1 VTGTADPRGS
11 RPTPD
16 SDFGPGSRAEAHRD
30 SRLGHIVGFQIDRV
44 AAAAEADPEVLRLEN
59 LDTDIPPPAAAV
71 AATRAAVGLDDANS
85 YLPFLGSHELRAA
98 VAAHVSRLSGVH
110 HDHDT
115 QTIITAGG
123 TEGLFNALLALIE
136 PGDEVVVTDPTYAG
150 MLYRVRLAGGVARF
164 APFVV
169 RGGGWQLDL
178 DRFRDAI
185 TDRTRVIFLMNPSIP
200 SGAVLTCEDWAE
212 VARVCEERGIW
223 LLYNAAMERILFDGH
238 RYIHPASVGGL
249 ADRTITV
256 GSVSKE
262 YRMIGW
268 RVGWVTGPRRVMN
281 RIGLVSI
288 YNVVTPVGVTQPG
301 ALAALTDPDGAGVAD
316 AVEEW
321 ERRRNAV
328 LTELDGLPVVR
339 GDGGW
344 SLLVDTGA
352 LGFDGA
358 AASARLLERG
368 KVAATPM
375 THWGRENA
383 AQFVR
388 LVFSNEPV
396 ERLRG
401 LRERF
406 RRAME
411 L

>member
-1 VTGTADPRGS
+1 MTRPPAAPR
-11 RPTPD
+11 P
-16 SDFGPGSRAEAHRD
+16 
-30 SRLGHIVGFQIDRV
+30 RLGDIVGFQIDRV
-44 AAAAEADPEVLRLEN
+44 AQAAEADPHVLRLEN
-59 LDTDIPPPAAAV
+59 LDTDIPPPEAAIE
-71 AATRAAVGLDDANS
+71 ATRAAIGQDDANS
-85 YLPFLGSHELRAA
+85 YLPFLGGAELRAA
-98 VAAHVSRLSGVH
+98 AAAHVTRLSGVPY
-110 HDHDT
+110 DPDA

-169 RGGGWQLDL
+169 RDGGWALDL
-178 DRFRDAI
+178 GGFRDAV

-200 SGAVLTCEDWAE
+200 SGAVLTREDWE
-212 VARVCEERGIW
+212 EIARVCDKRGIW
-223 LLYNAAMERILFDGH
+223 LLYNAAMERILF
-238 RYIHPASVGGL
+238 RPRSYIHPASVGGL
-249 ADRTITV
+249 ADLTITV

-301 ALAALTDPDGAGVAD
+301 ALAALTEPAGAGVTD
-316 AVEEW
+316 AVAEW
-321 ERRRNAV
+321 ERRRDTV
-328 LTELDGLPVVR
+328 LAELRGLPVVR

-352 LGFDGA
+352 LGYDGA
-358 AASARLLERG
+358 AASARLLEHG

-401 LRERF
+401 LGERF
-406 RRAME
+406 RRV
-411 L
+411 LRS

>member
-1 VTGTADPRGS
+1 MTRPPAPPR
-11 RPTPD
+11 P
-16 SDFGPGSRAEAHRD
+16 
-30 SRLGHIVGFQIDRV
+30 RLGDVVGFQIDRV
-44 AAAAEADPEVLRLEN
+44 AAAAEADPDILRLEN

-71 AATRAAVGLDDANS
+71 VATRAAVGQDDANS
-85 YLPFLGSHELRAA
+85 YLPFLGSAELRAA
-98 VAAHVSRLSGVH
+98 AAAHVTRLSGVPY
-110 HDHDT
+110 DPDA

-169 RGGGWQLDL
+169 RDGGWALDL
-178 DRFRDAI
+178 DRFHAAV

-200 SGAVLTCEDWAE
+200 SGALLTRADWEEIAG
-212 VARVCEERGIW
+212 VCEARGIW
-223 LLYNAAMERILFDGH
+223 LLYNAAMERILFDG
-238 RYIHPASVGGL
+238 RPYIHPASVGGL
-249 ADRTITV
+249 ADLTVTV
-256 GSVSKE
+256 GSASKE

-301 ALAALTDPDGAGVAD
+301 ALAALTEPAGAGVSD
-316 AVEEW
+316 AVAEW
-321 ERRRNAV
+321 ERRRDTVQA
-328 LTELDGLPVVR
+328 ELRGLPVVR

-352 LGFDGA
+352 LGYDGA
-358 AASARLLERG
+358 TASARLLERG

-401 LRERF
+401 LGERF
-406 RRAME
+406 RRA
-411 L
+411 LRP